1 MCLDLAPSVAVFV
14 LHPQALKSDL
24 VPFLLRLLEG
34 GLEAV
39 ESPAATKAQI
49 VKALKAMQRSL
60 QFGEQVTEILDKS
73 PVWKEYRDQRHDLFI
88 TDTNIAGY
96 LTGQSAP
103 ALGTA
108 RVLGKAWH
116 FVCAGCR
123 NVCACVCVLM
133 LGFFEVEIFSWEV
146 EVGHCPCATIPG
158 TAAVPS
164 LTE

>member
-1 MCLDLAPSVAVFV
+1 MCLDLVPSVAVLV

-108 RVLGKAWH
+108 CVLGEARH

-123 NVCACVCVLM
+123 NMCASVC
-133 LGFFEVEIFSWEV
+133 
-146 EVGHCPCATIPG
+146 
-158 TAAVPS
+158 
-164 LTE
+164 